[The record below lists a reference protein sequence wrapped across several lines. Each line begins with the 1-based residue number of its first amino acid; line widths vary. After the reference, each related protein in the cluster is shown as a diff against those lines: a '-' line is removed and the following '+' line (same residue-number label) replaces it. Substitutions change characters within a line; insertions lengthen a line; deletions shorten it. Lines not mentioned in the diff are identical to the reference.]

1 MVAKGISTLVN
12 FRTKEKPVAM
22 VKLSMIMEKSGK
34 GRGTT
39 IYHTGSVSNFHLIT

>member
-1 MVAKGISTLVN
+1 MAKDISTLVN

-34 GRGTT
+34 GPGST
-39 IYHTGSVSNFHLIT
+39 IYHMGSVRNFH